1 MWIWKCLQRMVYF
14 SEKNLFEICII
25 FQWLAAKNE
34 NAWISN
40 YFHAVSI
47 KRYHKRKLLM
57 TQKLISGIS
66 FCLFE
71 FSIGVFAMHSIKSP
85 QCHFR
90 KTSYIELMKS
100 KRWIASKIGLLCE
113 HSNGILCIILIN
125 HLIFSIW

>member
-71 FSIGVFAMHSIKSP
+71 FSIGVFAMHSTAK
-85 QCHFR
+85 
-90 KTSYIELMKS
+90 
-100 KRWIASKIGLLCE
+100 
-113 HSNGILCIILIN
+113 N
-125 HLIFSIW
+125 HLNVILEKRHTSNSWCPKDELLLNVDSEFRLNLLIKFDWALTNKKY